1 MNTAMLFQIIVL
13 FGVLLLFLFLGFPT
27 FLSMAISVLSF
38 WVLWPH
44 EFNALAFGQGIIK
57 GLSDQNFVA
66 CCFYFLLGD
75 IMSGGT
81 LGDRMV
87 TFLKAAIGHIPGGI
101 AHVNILSS
109 MVFAGVSGSS
119 VADTASVGAMS
130 LNAMKKSGFPADF
143 SATLTAMTAI
153 IGPII
158 PPSGGLVMMA
168 VYLGC
173 SARKMFIGGIVPGV
187 LMGILYMALTAY
199 LSIKR
204 NYPRDE
210 KFCGWKKLWEGAKIG
225 FGAFLLPALVIIAL
239 LAGFGTVVEIGAC
252 SVFVAILLEIVYREF
267 SWKKLLKMIMNTA
280 IMATALI
287 SMISMSGVF
296 TWILSSLGIASWVA
310 AQVTALGMGKTA
322 IMMMCFVLFMILG
335 CLLPVSVILYVIV
348 PVIAPIVLACGID
361 PIYFGVV
368 VTLIIQIGLNTPP
381 VGTLIYMTAQIAEC
395 NAADVIKQNVPY
407 LVLICGLVIA
417 MILCPGIV
425 TWLPNLIV

>member
-1 MNTAMLFQIIVL
+1 MSTTMLLQILVL
-13 FGVLLLFLFLGFPT
+13 FGSLFIFLFLGFPT
-27 FLSMAISVLSF
+27 FLSMGLSIVSF
-38 WVLWPH
+38 WALWPGA
-44 EFNALAFGQGIIK
+44 FNALAFGQGIIK
-57 GLSDQNFVA
+57 GISDQNFVA

-75 IMSGGT
+75 IMSQGS

-87 TFLKAAIGHIPGGI
+87 VFLKAAIGHIPGGV

-130 LNAMKKSGFPADF
+130 LNAMKKTGFPADF
-143 SATLTAMTAI
+143 SAAITGMTAI

-187 LMGILYMALTAY
+187 LMGVLYMILTGY

-210 KFCGWKKLWEGAKIG
+210 KFGGWKNLLMGAKEG

-239 LAGFGTVVEIGAC
+239 VSGFGTVIEIGAC
-252 SVFVAILLEIVYREF
+252 SVLVAILLEIVYKEF
-267 SWKKLLKMIMNTA
+267 SFKKLIKMLMHTT

-287 SMISMSGVF
+287 AMISMSGVF
-296 TWILSSLGIASWVA
+296 TWILSSLGIAGWVA
-310 AQVTALGMGKTA
+310 AQVTALGMSKTA
-322 IMMMCFVLFMILG
+322 IMMMCFVLFMVLG

-348 PVIAPIVLACGID
+348 PVIAPIVLTCGID
-361 PIYFGVV
+361 PIYFGVI

-381 VGTLIYMTAQIAEC
+381 VGTLIYMTAQIAGC
-395 NAADVIKQNVPY
+395 NAADVIKQDLPY
-407 LVLICGLVIA
+407 LVVICVLVLA
-417 MILCPGIV
+417 MIFFPGIV
-425 TWLPNLIV
+425 TWLPNLVS

>member
-1 MNTAMLFQIIVL
+1 MNSVMLLQILVL
-13 FGVLLLFLFLGFPT
+13 FGTLFIFLFLGFPT
-27 FLSMAISVLSF
+27 FLSMALSILSF
-38 WVLWPH
+38 WVLWPDA
-44 EFNALAFGQGIIK
+44 FNTLAFGQGIIK

-75 IMSGGT
+75 IMSGGS

-87 TFLKAAIGHIPGGI
+87 EFLKAAIGHIPGGI

-130 LNAMKKSGFPADF
+130 LNAMKKAGFPSDF
-143 SATLTAMTAI
+143 SATLTGMTAI

-187 LMGILYMALTAY
+187 LMGILYMILTGY
-199 LSIKR
+199 LSVKR
-204 NYPRDE
+204 NYPRE
-210 KFCGWKKLWEGAKIG
+210 KHFSGWKRFFEAGKVG
-225 FGAFLLPALVIIAL
+225 FGAFLLPALVIFAL
-239 LAGFGTVVEIGAC
+239 LAGIGTVVEIGAC
-252 SVFVAILLEIVYREF
+252 SVIVAILLEAAYGEF
-267 SWKKLLKMIMNTA
+267 SPKKLLKMVMRTTV
-280 IMATALI
+280 MATALI

-296 TWILSSLGIASWVA
+296 TWILSSLGVASWVA
-310 AQVTALGMGKTA
+310 AQVTALGMGKVA
-322 IMMMCFVLFMILG
+322 IMMMCLILFLVLG

-348 PVIAPIVLACGID
+348 PVITPIVLNCNID
-361 PIYFGVV
+361 PVYFGVI
-368 VTLIIQIGLNTPP
+368 VTLIIQLGLNTPP
-381 VGTLIYMTAQIAEC
+381 VGTLIYLTAQIADC

-407 LVLICGLVIA
+407 LAIMIALVVA
-417 MILCPGIV
+417 MILFPGIV
-425 TWLPNLIV
+425 TWLPNLVC